1 MPNENQTPET
11 KTPAELI
18 AEMRAEIETLK
29 SSHAEELRQRDA
41 VIAELSRSPG
51 APVPAPVETADRAAK
66 IAEKLNK
73 RR

>member
-1 MPNENQTPET
+1 MTNEQETTET

-18 AEMRAEIETLK
+18 AEMRAEIEALK
-29 SSHAEELRQRDA
+29 ASQAEELKQRDA
-41 VIAELSRSPG
+41 VIAELSRSP
-51 APVPAPVETADRAAK
+51 AAPAPSSVETADRAAK

>member
-1 MPNENQTPET
+1 MPNEPGTTET

-18 AEMRAEIETLK
+18 AEMRAEIEALK
-29 SSHAEELRQRDA
+29 ASQAEELKQRDA
-41 VIAELSRSPG
+41 VIAELSRSPS
-51 APVPAPVETADRAAK
+51 APAPSPVETADRAAK

>member
-51 APVPAPVETADRAAK
+51 ATAPAPAETADRAAI

-73 RR
+73 RS

>member
-1 MPNENQTPET
+1 MPNENQPTET

-18 AEMRAEIETLK
+18 AEMRTEIESLK
-29 SSHAEELRQRDA
+29 QSHAEELRQRDA
-41 VIAELSRSPG
+41 VIAELSRSPSE
-51 APVPAPVETADRAAK
+51 PVQTPVETADRAAK